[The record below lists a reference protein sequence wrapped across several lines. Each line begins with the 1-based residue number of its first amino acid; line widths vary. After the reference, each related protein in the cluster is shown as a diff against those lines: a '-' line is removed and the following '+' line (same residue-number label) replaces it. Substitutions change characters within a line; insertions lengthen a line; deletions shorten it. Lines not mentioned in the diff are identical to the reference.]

1 MPLDALTL
9 RPEIDE
15 PSLRLQRAY
24 AGHVLTLRG
33 SLPDADA
40 ARVPDVDLLHLAV
53 PADGVV
59 DVGQAVRVTERVPT
73 PPVAAFLGTLPVPID
88 AQRNVDDYSYSF
100 RITIPEGIK
109 PEPTE
114 LLLRWPSRT
123 IRAAPRLRLRQAA
136 AVASFELLDREG
148 APEQWVRIGR
158 FDVEVVEVEFG
169 DVRAPVFRRRNGV
182 LEAVV
187 PYINQPCLVRVT
199 TQDGRT
205 RRSDHAFAPEA
216 DDYGEDWVTV
226 PDLGSCH
233 LAEVS
238 EVHVANGEG
247 VKEGDP
253 LVTLDTDDDSIS
265 IEAPRTGTVR
275 DLQVEVGARVVEGAP
290 LLRIEAAPVA
300 A

>member
-1 MPLDALTL
+1 MPMDALTL

-53 PADGVV
+53 PADGLV
-59 DVGQAVRVTERVPT
+59 DVGQTVRVHERVPT
-73 PPVAAFLGTLPVPID
+73 PPVAAFLGTLPVSID

-109 PEPTE
+109 AEPTE
-114 LLLRWPSRT
+114 LQLRWPSRT

-148 APEQWVRIGR
+148 APEQWIRIGR
-158 FDVEVVEVEFG
+158 FEVQPVEVEFG
-169 DVRAPVFRRRNGV
+169 DARAETFRWRGGV

-187 PYINQPCLVRVT
+187 PYVDQPCLVRVT

-205 RRSDHAFAPEA
+205 RRSEQFFVPES

-226 PDLGSCH
+226 PDLDSCRV
-233 LAEVS
+233 AVVS

-247 VKEGDP
+247 VREGDP
-253 LVTLDTDDDSIS
+253 LVTLDTDHASLP
-265 IEAPRTGTVR
+265 IEAPRTGTVW
-275 DLQVEVGARVVEGAP
+275 DLRVEVGARVVQGAP